1 MPGPG
6 GLDQ

>member
-6 GLDQ
+6 